1 MIFGDIKN
9 INDMEKVLP
18 KAILKVIN
26 YLKESDFLSMK
37 SGVYKIEGEDIFAQ
51 VVDITTREKAKV
63 NPEVHKKYIDV
74 QFSVEGKEKIG
85 FARDTGNNEVLEDLL
100 NEKDIKFYKS
110 IDDEIDLIM
119 NKGSFVVLFPNDVHR
134 PGCLMGG
141 PCLIRKVIVKINTEI
156 L

>member
-1 MIFGDIKN
+1 MIFGDINN

-18 KAILKVIN
+18 KAILKAIN
-26 YLKESDFLSMK
+26 YLKENDFLSMK
-37 SGVYKIEGEDIFAQ
+37 PGVYKIEGEDIFAQ
-51 VVDITTREKAKV
+51 VVDITTREKAEV

-85 FARDTGNNEVLEDLL
+85 FIRDTGNNEVLEDLL
-100 NEKDIKFYKS
+100 NEKDIKFYKR
-110 IDDEIDLIM
+110 IDNEIDLTM
-119 NKGSFVVLFPNDVHR
+119 NKGSFAVLFPNDVHR
-134 PGCLMGG
+134 PGCVIGK

>member
-18 KAILKVIN
+18 KSIIKVIN

-37 SGVYKIEGEDIFAQ
+37 PGVYKIEGEDIFAQ
-51 VVDITTREKAKV
+51 VVDITTREKAEV

-134 PGCLMGG
+134 PGCLIGG
-141 PCLIRKVIVKINTEI
+141 HCLIRKVIVKINTEI

>member
-1 MIFGDIKN
+1 MIFGDINN

-18 KAILKVIN
+18 KVILRAIN
-26 YLKESDFLSMK
+26 YLKENDFLSMK
-37 SGVYKIEGEDIFAQ
+37 PGVYKIEGEDIFAQ
-51 VVDITTREKAKV
+51 VVDITTREKAEV

-85 FARDTGNNEVLEDLL
+85 FARETGNSEVLEDFL

-134 PGCLMGG
+134 PGCLIGN